1 MDDEQKESIL
11 SKARAALEVTRE
23 VCDGMNKMLDE
34 GKYPSRMQWVKSL
47 EQLGVTV
54 ENTINV
60 ERALHMAQLDVPDVE
75 ETTDMA
81 IEIIERLFN
90 LHPRYGTKED
100 INADMLDEAVKE
112 IKAERD
118 FIRIT
123 KDVRL

>member
-23 VCDGMNKMLDE
+23 VFDRMNKMLDE

-60 ERALHMAQLDVPDVE
+60 ERALHMAQLDAPDVE

-100 INADMLDEAVKE
+100 VDADMLDKAVKE